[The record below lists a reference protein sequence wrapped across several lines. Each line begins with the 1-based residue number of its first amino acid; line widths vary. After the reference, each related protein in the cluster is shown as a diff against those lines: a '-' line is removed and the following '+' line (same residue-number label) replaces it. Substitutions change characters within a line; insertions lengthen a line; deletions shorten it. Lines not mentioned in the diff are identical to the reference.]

1 MERREALAVV
11 TRTFQVG
18 QGTFWDCRQIDFMA
32 LRAPKGKLDANDKL
46 FKFMI
51 DSVRPVPK
59 WQAYANSTI
68 GKFYQ
73 VESQKEAAEDQALAD
88 FQRKVAQT
96 IMATVA
102 NAQRGANQSAF
113 GKVKSF
119 AVCKPFAIRR
129 LAKPWSSAISTTTP
143 G

>member
-1 MERREALAVV
+1 LVQIARRQLGLSSADNGNGAVHVEAIRARVELDKDGKPVESWLALAVV

-73 VESQKEAAEDQALAD
+73 VESQKEAA
-88 FQRKVAQT
+88 
-96 IMATVA
+96 
-102 NAQRGANQSAF
+102 
-113 GKVKSF
+113 
-119 AVCKPFAIRR
+119 
-129 LAKPWSSAISTTTP
+129 
-143 G
+143 